1 MDGVFMRKT
10 IKIFTCLILVIF
22 GLYMADVWQDK
33 KALQENLIR
42 LHVVANSDL
51 QNDQEIKLKVRDAI
65 VEYLQPLLAAVPNK
79 EQAMKLVENNLSNI
93 EDIANKTLEKL
104 GETDCAVV
112 SLGKEVFDTRKYDTF
127 SLPAG
132 VYDSL
137 RIRIGKGEGKN
148 WWCVVFPTL
157 CLPATSDGVQTV
169 ATATGFSESLGNSLI
184 GGNNLRFYILDCF
197 GRIEKLFH

>member
-65 VEYLQPLLAAVPNK
+65 VEYLQPLLVAVPNK
-79 EQAMKLVENNLSNI
+79 
-93 EDIANKTLEKL
+93 D
-104 GETDCAVV
+104 
-112 SLGKEVFDTRKYDTF
+112 
-127 SLPAG
+127 
-132 VYDSL
+132 
-137 RIRIGKGEGKN
+137 
-148 WWCVVFPTL
+148 
-157 CLPATSDGVQTV
+157 
-169 ATATGFSESLGNSLI
+169 LI
-184 GGNNLRFYILDCF
+184 QYNAFL
-197 GRIEKLFH
+197 